1 MITKKLTT
9 AMAAGALLTGA
20 AWSSAFA
27 QAPAAPPVEGTVFT
41 VHAPAAGSCPS
52 LDWHVWV
59 GPNGTLSGIVSTDQT
74 THIWRVTGKL
84 SANSSFHLDSKEVG
98 GQQRTGTVD
107 GQVQPNGALVA
118 KMGAGTGGTGACANK
133 TIYVR
138 WFRHGDPGD
147 GAGGMT
153 SGG

>member
-1 MITKKLTT
+1 MRSKTIAT
-9 AMAAGALLTGA
+9 AVMAGAFLCGGA
-20 AWSSAFA
+20 WNAAFA
-27 QAPAAPPVEGTVFT
+27 QQTSPPVEGTVFT
-41 VHAPAAGSCPS
+41 VHAPKVGTCPS

-74 THIWRVTGKL
+74 THIWRVTGML
-84 SANSSFHLDSKEVG
+84 EGNHTFHLDTREVG
-98 GQQRTGTVD
+98 GEQKVGSLD

-118 KMGAGTGGTGACANK
+118 KMGPVMGGSSACGDK
-133 TIYVR
+133 TIYVK
-138 WFRHGDPGD
+138 WFRHGDPGN